1 MKCLVCSASS
11 ASTGACPQCGYVQPE
26 GAPDMQAVLA
36 AREAFKNRTSAFA
49 PHTRVSGKDKL
60 IPWLGLG
67 LGLLLF
73 VFFVRTCA
81 SGGRF
86 F

>member
-1 MKCLVCSASS
+1 
-11 ASTGACPQCGYVQPE
+11 
-26 GAPDMQAVLA
+26 MQAVLA
-36 AREAFKNRTSAFA
+36 ARENFKNKTTAFA
-49 PHTRVSGKDKL
+49 PGTRVTGLDTLK
-60 IPWLGLG
+60 PWLGLG